1 MIKIKL
7 KKAFNLDSTIT
18 CGQIFRFIKR
28 EDSSYDIVLKD
39 RVINVY
45 RKEEFLYVSSNVEDN
60 LKSVVEDYF
69 DLNNDYDTMN
79 EILIK
84 SDKKLENAIN
94 FSKGLMMIRQDPFE
108 TIIEYIISANNG
120 VNQIANALNL
130 IAEKYGKRVEFNN
143 NTYYLFP
150 QYKDLK
156 DIKEEDLRLCKV
168 GFRDKYLKLI
178 IDRINNGELKLDEF
192 YNLNTEDALAKLM
205 ENNGI
210 GPKVASCI
218 LLFAYQKYDVF
229 PVDTWVK
236 KIMKSSYNIEGEK
249 NIRTFASNTY
259 GKYSAI
265 AIQYL
270 FNYSRNNN

>member
-7 KKAFNLDSTIT
+7 KKAFNLDSTVT
-18 CGQIFRFIKR
+18 CGQIFRFIKK

-45 RKEEFLYVSSNVEDN
+45 KKEEVLYVSSNVEDN

-79 EILIK
+79 EMLIK

-168 GFRDKYLKLI
+168 GFRDKYLKLV
-178 IDRINNGELKLDEF
+178 IDKLNNGELKLDEF

>member
-7 KKAFNLDSTIT
+7 KKAFNLDSTVT

-120 VNQIANALNL
+120 VNQISNALNL

-156 DIKEEDLRLCKV
+156 DINEEDLRLCKV

-192 YNLNTEDALAKLM
+192 YNLNTKDALAKLM

>member
-7 KKAFNLDSTIT
+7 KKAFNLDSTVT
-18 CGQIFRFIKR
+18 CGQIFRFIKK

-120 VNQIANALNL
+120 VNQISNALNL

-156 DIKEEDLRLCKV
+156 DINEEDLRLCKV

>member
-18 CGQIFRFIKR
+18 CGQIFRFIKK

-45 RKEEFLYVSSNVEDN
+45 KKEEFLYVSSNVEDN

-156 DIKEEDLRLCKV
+156 DINEEDLRLCKV

>member
-1 MIKIKL
+1 MIKVKL
-7 KKAFNLDSTIT
+7 KKAFNLDSTVT
-18 CGQIFRFIKR
+18 CGQIFRFIKK

-45 RKEEFLYVSSNVEDN
+45 KKEEFLYVSSNVEDN

-168 GFRDKYLKLI
+168 GFRDKYLKLV
-178 IDRINNGELKLDEF
+178 IDKINNGELKLDEF